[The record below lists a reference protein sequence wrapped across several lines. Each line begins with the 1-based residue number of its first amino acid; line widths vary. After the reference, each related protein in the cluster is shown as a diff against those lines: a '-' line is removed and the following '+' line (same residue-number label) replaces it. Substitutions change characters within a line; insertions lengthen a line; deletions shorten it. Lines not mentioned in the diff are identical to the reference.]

1 MRNTIDANQL
11 EGLIN
16 LAKNPEAWKAKYG
29 NLRLRDVLE
38 NKTGKDCDAQQ
49 NMTKLPPRQLRSKEE
64 ILTAKYGKPT
74 IINGKKFGKYNL
86 TY

>member
-1 MRNTIDANQL
+1 MKNTINANQL

-38 NKTGKDCDAQQ
+38 AKTRKGIDDQQ
-49 NMTKLPPRQLRSKEE
+49 NMTKLPPRQLRTQSE
-64 ILTAKYGKPT
+64 ILEAKYGKPT
-74 IINGKKFGKYNL
+74 IVNGKKIYKV
-86 TY
+86 